1 MEIPS
6 KVTQS
11 TCHSCLHLEQSIF
24 EMFGIDLPQGQR
36 SVPLCDI
43 LKGSFDSS
51 DTLMSASGVAVGS
64 MAGAGAVVFSM
75 VSDVLMLL
83 FRRSGRVVCG
93 CWEDC
98 LVFGLLDD
106 CLGFADAF
114 GCVFVAILAV
124 TLVFGRETGFV
135 V

>member
-1 MEIPS
+1 
-6 KVTQS
+6 
-11 TCHSCLHLEQSIF
+11 
-24 EMFGIDLPQGQR
+24 
-36 SVPLCDI
+36 
-43 LKGSFDSS
+43 
-51 DTLMSASGVAVGS
+51 MSASDVAAGS
-64 MAGAGAVVFSM
+64 MAGAVVFSM
-75 VSDVLMLL
+75 VSDVLLLMLL

-114 GCVFVAILAV
+114 GCVLVAILAV

-135 V
+135 VSAILEIHYIVNSILYSCILKSCELDTGPMCNN